1 MYIVLNSHRKSSLLG
16 QEHNYNNS
24 IFTHSEGARQ
34 QLESMRG
41 DRRHRA
47 AVLIQATWRGW
58 HLRRRWPALRR
69 TLELQLVRPATA
81 TLGNSNSKTATNSG

>member
-1 MYIVLNSHRKSSLLG
+1 MRKDKKKI
-16 QEHNYNNS
+16 QIY
-24 IFTHSEGARQ
+24 FSEGARQ
-34 QLESMRG
+34 QLEGMRS

-47 AVLIQATWRGW
+47 AVLIQSTWRGW

-81 TLGNSNSKTATNSG
+81 TLGNTNSNSKTTTNSGL